1 MKRLLVIAFLLVST
15 CDVHA
20 KEQHVRCPGD
30 TTVDIRRCDSFLL
43 DQSDLKL
50 KRLAGKDFKA
60 WQETRNR
67 LCDKAFS
74 DREGTIWPQ
83 LLLQCNTSLNEA
95 LIKQFEFKLGD

>member
-1 MKRLLVIAFLLVST
+1 MKRLLAIAFLLVST
-15 CDVHA
+15 YDVHA
-20 KEQHVRCPGD
+20 KEQHVPCPGD

-60 WQETRNR
+60 WQEARNR